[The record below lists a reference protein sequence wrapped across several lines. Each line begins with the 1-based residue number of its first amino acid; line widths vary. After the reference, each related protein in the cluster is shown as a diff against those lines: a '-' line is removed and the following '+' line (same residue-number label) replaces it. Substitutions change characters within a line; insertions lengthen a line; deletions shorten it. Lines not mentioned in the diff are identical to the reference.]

1 MLLKNQPLKKTIFLL
16 IIIIN
21 VACNDKS
28 TGTPTQEESLQ
39 TTQQS
44 TGVAVNTTVVTPQN
58 FNTQITANG
67 LVEATNRSELRF
79 KTNEQL
85 DRVYV
90 TNGQRVNKGT
100 LLANLDN
107 QLLKNQLENAQIA
120 LNNANQKLLEEKIKF
135 DYGKTPLDSIP
146 ENVQKTLYQ
155 LSGYQEAKNRLDNA
169 TILYEQTLLKAPFT
183 GTVANITAKEGNF
196 ITGAEVFCTLF
207 SHDKLDVIF
216 NILESELPFVEKN
229 QIVTIHPFA
238 NKENVY
244 EGTITEINPM
254 VSREGLVRI
263 KAKINN
269 PNAAIFDGMNV
280 RVFVNKPI
288 ENVTVIPKEALV
300 LRSNREVVFTVQNNL
315 AKWNYV
321 TIAQE
326 NNTHYAITE
335 GVKPGDTIIISN
347 NMNLAHDADV
357 IATFIEPT
365 SEKN

>member
-1 MLLKNQPLKKTIFLL
+1 MKNIICLL
-16 IIIIN
+16 IIILS
-21 VACNDKS
+21 VACNDKTDNS
-28 TGTPTQEESLQ
+28 EPQEISQ
-39 TTQQS
+39 NQQQS
-44 TGVAVNTTVVTPQN
+44 VGVAVNTTLVTPQQ
-58 FNTQITANG
+58 FNTQIIANG
-67 LVEATNRSELRF
+67 IVEATNRSELRF

-85 DRVYV
+85 DRVFV

-107 QLLKNQLENAQIA
+107 QLLKNQIENAQIA
-120 LNNANQKLLEEKIKF
+120 LNNAHQKLLEEKIKF
-135 DYGKTPLDSIP
+135 DYGKTPIDSIP
-146 ENVQKTLYQ
+146 ENVQKTLFQ

-169 TILYEQTLLKAPFT
+169 TILYEQTLLKAPFS
-183 GTVANITAKEGNF
+183 GTVANLVAKEGNF
-196 ITGAEVFCTLF
+196 ITGAEVFCTFF
-207 SHDKLDVIF
+207 SHDKLEVIF
-216 NILESELPFVEKN
+216 NVLETELPFLEKN
-229 QIVTIHPFA
+229 QNISLQPFA
-238 NKENVY
+238 NKEKVY
-244 EGTITEINPM
+244 TGTITEINPM

-269 PNAAIFDGMNV
+269 PDLAIFDGMNV

-288 ENVTVIPKEALV
+288 DDLTVIPKEALV

-326 NNTHYAITE
+326 NNTHYAISV
-335 GVKPGDTIIISN
+335 GIKPGDTIIISN

-365 SEKN
+365 SENN